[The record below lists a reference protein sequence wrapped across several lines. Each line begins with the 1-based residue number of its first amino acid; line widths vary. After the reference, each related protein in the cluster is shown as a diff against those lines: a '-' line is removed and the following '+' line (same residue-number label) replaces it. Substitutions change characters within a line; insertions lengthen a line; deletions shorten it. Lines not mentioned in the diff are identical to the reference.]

1 MTEPANPSAGVFNM
15 AVVQRFGRNNVF
27 HILTSLNGRLRGNF
41 VQIASQ
47 FYQVSLKFLN
57 IQRETCSI

>member
-27 HILTSLNGRLRGNF
+27 HILTSLNGRVAR
-41 VQIASQ
+41 
-47 FYQVSLKFLN
+47 KFCPNCVAVLSG
-57 IQRETCSI
+57 EFELSKYTKGDV